1 MIFPNKP
8 DEDWYWRVKILY
20 TLGLKSHFLIS
31 LCSSSLFDF
40 KFYFYLFR
48 LITILFDPT
57 LSNIDCSRFLHWFFK
72 PLFTVPLRCSCIQ
85 HKSVCITQY

>member
-40 KFYFYLFR
+40 NFIFIF
-48 LITILFDPT
+48 FD
-57 LSNIDCSRFLHWFFK
+57 
-72 PLFTVPLRCSCIQ
+72 
-85 HKSVCITQY
+85 